1 MFYAVDIYACKLFN
15 ILLLRQMYKYNLR
28 DNQYYHTDEMRMV
41 ALTVWRRDN
50 SFFYVLYGCRE
61 TFGV

>member
-1 MFYAVDIYACKLFN
+1 MVLIFMHANCSIFYFCV
-15 ILLLRQMYKYNLR
+15 MYDMR
-28 DNQYYHTDEMRMV
+28 DSGYDHTDEVRMV
-41 ALTVWRRDN
+41 ALTVGRRDN